1 MTLSRSAFSGE
12 RKEVNISRLAL
23 YKQFESKQKGM
34 KCEPSR
40 WAHKYSYGSCV
51 SFQEETKTR

>member
-34 KCEPSR
+34 KCEP
-40 WAHKYSYGSCV
+40 
-51 SFQEETKTR
+51 

>member
-12 RKEVNISRLAL
+12 RKEVNVSRLAL

-34 KCEPSR
+34 KCEP
-40 WAHKYSYGSCV
+40 HKYSYGSCV